1 MTFQYADN
9 TCKESLDTVFN
20 KKRADDR
27 KDWLAHYDKDS
38 RIDHADTTIS
48 YKQFVDKELI
58 HFSKYDNERSIP
70 NLIDGLK
77 TSQRKILYPALKRNL
92 TTEIKVA
99 QFGGYVSE
107 HSGYHHGEMS
117 LMKALRAWHRTSSVL
132 TTSIYLFP
140 TVNLEHA
147 FKVVKMLLLR
157 DILTYLS
164 ELTKKIYRPE
174 DKPVLNYLDD
184 DGTPVEPEFYVP
196 IIPMILVNGAK
207 GIGTGFST
215 DVLSYNPLVLMDTL
229 IHKLDG
235 HEDVSQY
242 VNPLPYY
249 QGFKG
254 NVIQVEDSK
263 YLIKGKY
270 NPTGKADEIVVTE
283 LPIGTWTDN
292 YKVFLEKLIESKKH
306 VKEYIGYVNR
316 YEC

>member
-1 MTFQYADN
+1 M
-9 TCKESLDTVFN
+9 
-20 KKRADDR
+20 
-27 KDWLAHYDKDS
+27 
-38 RIDHADTTIS
+38 
-48 YKQFVDKELI
+48 
-58 HFSKYDNERSIP
+58 
-70 NLIDGLK
+70 
-77 TSQRKILYPALKRNL
+77 
-92 TTEIKVA
+92 
-99 QFGGYVSE
+99 
-107 HSGYHHGEMS
+107 
-117 LMKALRAWHRTSSVL
+117 
-132 TTSIYLFP
+132 
-140 TVNLEHA
+140 
-147 FKVVKMLLLR
+147 
-157 DILTYLS
+157 
-164 ELTKKIYRPE
+164 
-174 DKPVLNYLDD
+174 NYLDD

-306 VKEYIGYVNR
+306 VKEYKDMSTDTNVEIIINLLPGTLSNLEAKQVTSHINGVENELKLTTSNKTTNMHLFDAKQRLRKYATTEDIILEYTPVR
-316 YEC
+316 LEYSHKA